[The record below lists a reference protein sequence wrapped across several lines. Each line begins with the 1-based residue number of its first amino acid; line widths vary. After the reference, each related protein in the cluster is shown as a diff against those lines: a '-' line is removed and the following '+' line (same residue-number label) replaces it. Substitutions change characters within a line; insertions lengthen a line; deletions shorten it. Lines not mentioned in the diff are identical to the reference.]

1 MEYKNNACKIKEQEE
16 SKLISTNN
24 QLKNIKSNFI
34 LKICF
39 NYISK
44 RKLLEIIK
52 YNKNIQKRINKD
64 LTHYKEYSEKYTSI
78 EIEII
83 PLKDKYSKFIN
94 IKEKDKEYYHIY
106 FNDNKEKE
114 IKRKNLNEDDKVTKI
129 NIIILSSDIIF
140 LFIFRLQKY

>member
-1 MEYKNNACKIKEQEE
+1 MEYKNNVSKIKEQEE
-16 SKLISTNN
+16 SKLINTNN
-24 QLKNIKSNFI
+24 QLKNIKSNLI

-83 PLKDKYSKFIN
+83 PMKDKYSKFIN

-106 FNDNKEKE
+106 FNDNR
-114 IKRKNLNEDDKVTKI
+114 KRN
-129 NIIILSSDIIF
+129 
-140 LFIFRLQKY
+140 